1 MKDIVS
7 LFKDAFS
14 SFGKDNVTSWSA
26 ALSYY
31 AAFALSPLLLLIISL
46 LSLFVSKAT
55 VQNEL
60 VNQIRGLVGNQ
71 GAIFIKGIIENAKQ
85 SHGEIIGTI
94 ISFVLLALGASG
106 VFGQLQTTLNHIF
119 HVEPKPDAG
128 LMHLIVDRFLSFS
141 MIVAISFLLLISLVA
156 STLINV
162 VSAFFTHLLPLSS
175 FFVESFNFV
184 FSLGAITLL
193 FMLVFAVMP
202 DVKIPR
208 KVLLFGSFTTALLFT
223 IGKTLIGIYLGRGT
237 TSSFGAA
244 ASLATV
250 LVWLYYSSLI
260 FFFGAELMK
269 SYAFACNI
277 NLEPKKDAKISTP
290 IVKVKPAIK
299 ERGFFETILS
309 YLFSGL
315 FLAILT
321 KVTKKKKKW
330 W

>member
-1 MKDIVS
+1 MKDFFS

-31 AAFALSPLLLLIISL
+31 TAFALSPLLLLIISL
-46 LSLFVSKAT
+46 LSLFISKT
-55 VQNEL
+55 TIQNEL
-60 VNQIRGLVGNQ
+60 VNQIHGLVGTQ
-71 GAIFIKGIIENAKQ
+71 GAVFIKGIIANAKET
-85 SHGEIIGTI
+85 HGGVIGTI
-94 ISFVLLALGASG
+94 ISFVLLAIGASG

-119 HVEPKPDAG
+119 HVEIKPNAG
-128 LMHLIVDRFLSFS
+128 IMHHIVDRFLSFS

-156 STLINV
+156 SALINV

-175 FFVESFNFV
+175 FIIEGFNFI
-184 FSLGAITLL
+184 FSLGVITLL

-208 KVLLFGSFTTALLFT
+208 KVLFFGSFATALLFT

-269 SYAFACNI
+269 SYATAHAI
-277 NLEPKKDAKISTP
+277 ALEPKKGAKISTP
-290 IVKVKPAIK
+290 TVRVKPAIK
-299 ERGFFETILS
+299 ERGFAETVLS

-315 FLAILT
+315 FLALLS

-330 W
+330 L